1 MHSSDESAAVE
12 TSADETTAKPAWTMR
27 KVLIAIAGTV
37 ILTAGAGVMLFVAIV
52 TLFQTRRFCSEVIAK
67 KMAELALWLC
77 NVRIVEHRQ
86 QPLPTCQ
93 TVYLSNHTATLDI
106 FVITALGLP
115 RARYFLSGFLRK
127 ILPFGLIGYLIGVFW
142 TVPYKYPEKR
152 RAIFQHADRILRQT
166 GDSVYLSPEGGRIYT
181 GEIGHF
187 NRGAFHLATSLRADI
202 VPIYVHIP
210 EAADAG
216 MNLVSGCGIVDVY
229 FLPTISA
236 NDWTVE
242 DLDKNRDRVRDIYVE
257 FNRKLK
263 SDHSNKNS

>member
-12 TSADETTAKPAWTMR
+12 TSADETTAKTAWTMR

-37 ILTAGAGVMLFVAIV
+37 ILTAGAGVMLFVAV
-52 TLFQTRRFCSEVIAK
+52 CTLFQTRRFCSEVIAK

-86 QPLPTCQ
+86 QPLPTRQ
-93 TVYLSNHTATLDI
+93 TVYISNHTATLDI
-106 FVITALGLP
+106 LVITALSLP

-127 ILPFGLIGYLIGVFW
+127 ILPFGLIEYLIGVFW

-152 RAIFQHADRILRQT
+152 RTIFQRADRILRQT
-166 GDSVYLSPEGGRIYT
+166 GDSVYLSPEGGRICT

-187 NRGAFHLATSLRADI
+187 NRGAFHLATSLKADI

-236 NDWTVE
+236 NEWTVE

-263 SDHSNKNS
+263 NA